1 MKMLFCV
8 ALNILIF
15 YQSFKVNA
23 FAQHISPLPLRIMNK
38 RKIMPT
44 LRSTLLRCAT
54 ASLLLLGLAGSYTH
68 AAEADNYCH
77 DKTALDEWQALLSKY
92 PDDADIIKLYALRSG
107 LCAMV
112 ERDQLALDRAIAI
125 FEAERVRII
134 TEKQWDRERL
144 QSKHGA

>member
-1 MKMLFCV
+1 
-8 ALNILIF
+8 
-15 YQSFKVNA
+15 
-23 FAQHISPLPLRIMNK
+23 
-38 RKIMPT
+38 MPT
-44 LRSTLLRCAT
+44 LRSTLLRCAAT
-54 ASLLLLGLAGSYTH
+54 SLLLLGLAGSYTH